1 MSVPDKSID
10 PRLLSA
16 AMEEFLEMGYEK
28 ASLKNICSK
37 AGVTTGALYKR
48 YKGKEDLFGALVTD
62 LIRDME
68 KYMTSIP
75 DEVLKS
81 FTDRELYESLSIP
94 TEMVI
99 AWFQLLYEQKDAFT
113 LLVKCSAGTK
123 YANFNQEW
131 VGRMNEVDYMNYLE
145 ARKRGMTDKIV
156 TEEEMYCLTSAI
168 WVMFLAPFIRDFTWE
183 QIVEHAQYLHDFI
196 NLRKALGIKEPD

>member
-16 AMEEFLEMGYEK
+16 AMEEFLEVGYEK

-48 YKGKEDLFGALVTD
+48 YKGKEDLFGALVTG

-68 KYMTSIP
+68 KYMTSLP

-81 FTDRELYESLSIP
+81 FTNRELYESLSMP
-94 TEMVI
+94 AEMVI

-113 LLVKCSAGTK
+113 LLVKCSAG
-123 YANFNQEW
+123 
-131 VGRMNEVDYMNYLE
+131 V
-145 ARKRGMTDKIV
+145 
-156 TEEEMYCLTSAI
+156 
-168 WVMFLAPFIRDFTWE
+168 
-183 QIVEHAQYLHDFI
+183 
-196 NLRKALGIKEPD
+196 

>member
-16 AMEEFLEMGYEK
+16 AMEEFLEKGYEN

-48 YKGKEDLFGALVTD
+48 YKGKEDLFGALVEGV
-62 LIRDME
+62 ISDME
-68 KYMTSIP
+68 KYVTSIP
-75 DEVLKS
+75 DEVLKNLS
-81 FTDRELYESLSIP
+81 DRELYESLSMP

-113 LLVKCSAGTK
+113 LLVKCSSGTRYAG
-123 YANFNQEW
+123 FNREW
-131 VGRMNEVDYMNYLE
+131 AERMNEADYMNYLE

-156 TEEEMYCLTSAI
+156 TEEEIYVLTSAVWTLFYI
-168 WVMFLAPFIRDFTWE
+168 PFARDFTWE

-196 NLRKALGIKEPD
+196 DWHKALGIREPD